1 MNIICVKC
9 TFIQVREAQKNT
21 EKNKTKLNFKT
32 METKNITLFIE
43 SINYRITQLEKRN
56 EILEIR
62 RYKRILEIVW
72 NNISK

>member
-1 MNIICVKC
+1 
-9 TFIQVREAQKNT
+9 
-21 EKNKTKLNFKT
+21 

-43 SINYRITQLEKRN
+43 SINFRITQLENKG

-72 NNISK
+72 ENISK

>member
-1 MNIICVKC
+1 
-9 TFIQVREAQKNT
+9 
-21 EKNKTKLNFKT
+21 

-43 SINYRITQLEKRN
+43 SINYRITQLEKQN

-72 NNISK
+72 ENITK